1 VCKRCYHKEIWP
13 ERPAARRERRAEK
26 ELSDQALFGDG
37 DEIFFAD
44 LDGLDCEL
52 LDEDDDEFIDDEAMM
67 RAWGNARRDW
77 EWTREWT
84 PPRDR

>member
-13 ERPAARRERRAEK
+13 ERPAARRDRRAAN
-26 ELSDQALFGDG
+26 ELSDQALFDDDFDDFVG
-37 DEIFFAD
+37 F
-44 LDGLDCEL
+44 DGLDCEL
-52 LDEDDDEFIDDEAMM
+52 LDEDDEEFIDDEAMM

-84 PPRDR
+84 PPVR